1 MQSLVI
7 SLAIVVAVVLIHFSY
22 IDFRFRYRG
31 GTQWFWLQRPAVPLI
46 WLSRAAIIIA
56 LLLALSTPFIGLAR
70 SFALLLVVVF
80 VALHI
85 LSLILVELREP
96 R

>member
-7 SLAIVVAVVLIHFSY
+7 TLAIVAAVVLIHFSY

-31 GTQWFWLQRPAVPLI
+31 GTRWFWLLRRAPALI
-46 WLSRAAIIIA
+46 WLSRAAILIA
-56 LLLALSTPFIGLAR
+56 LLFALSTPLTGLSK
-70 SFALLLVVVF
+70 SFGLLLAIF

-85 LSLILVELREP
+85 ISLVLVELREP
-96 R
+96 G

>member
-7 SLAIVVAVVLIHFSY
+7 SFAIVVSAVLIHFSY

-31 GTQWFWLQRPAVPLI
+31 GIQWFWLQSPAPLLI
-46 WLSRAAIIIA
+46 WLSRAAIVIA
-56 LLLALSTPFIGLAR
+56 LLLALSTPFIGLAK
-70 SFALLLVVVF
+70 SFALLLLGIF

-96 R
+96 H

>member
-7 SLAIVVAVVLIHFSY
+7 TLAIVVAVVLIHFSY

-31 GTQWFWLQRPAVPLI
+31 GIRWFWLLRPAPTLI
-46 WLSRAAIIIA
+46 WLSRGAIVIA
-56 LLLALSTPFIGLAR
+56 LLIALTASLTGLGI
-70 SFALLLVVVF
+70 SFGFLLTIFL
-80 VALHI
+80 ALHI
-85 LSLILVELREP
+85 VSLVLVELREP

>member
-7 SLAIVVAVVLIHFSY
+7 TLAIIVAVVLIHFSY

-31 GTQWFWLQRPAVPLI
+31 GIRWFWLLRPAPKLI
-46 WLSRAAIIIA
+46 WISRAAIVIA
-56 LLLALSTPFIGLAR
+56 LLLALSAPLTGLGK
-70 SFALLLVVVF
+70 SFGFLLATFL
-80 VALHI
+80 ALHI
-85 LSLILVELREP
+85 ISLVLVELREP

>member
-7 SLAIVVAVVLIHFSY
+7 TLAIVVAVVLIHFSY

-31 GTQWFWLQRPAVPLI
+31 GIGWFWFLRPAPILI
-46 WLSRAAIIIA
+46 WLSRGAITTA
-56 LLLALSTPFIGLAR
+56 LLLALSAPLTGLGK
-70 SFALLLVVVF
+70 SFGFLLATFL
-80 VALHI
+80 ALHI
-85 LSLILVELREP
+85 VSLVLVELREP

>member
-7 SLAIVVAVVLIHFSY
+7 TLAIVVALVLIHLSY

-31 GTQWFWLQRPAVPLI
+31 GIRWFWLLRPAPMLI
-46 WLSRAAIIIA
+46 WLSRAAIVIA
-56 LLLALSTPFIGLAR
+56 LVLALSTPLTGLGK
-70 SFALLLVVVF
+70 SFGFLLAVF

-85 LSLILVELREP
+85 ISLVLVELREP

>member
-7 SLAIVVAVVLIHFSY
+7 TLAIIMAVVLIHFSY

-31 GTQWFWLQRPAVPLI
+31 GVRWFWLLRPAPALI
-46 WLSRAAIIIA
+46 WLSRAAIIAA
-56 LLLALSTPFIGLAR
+56 LLLALSTPLTGLNKL
-70 SFALLLVVVF
+70 FAFLLAVF

-85 LSLILVELREP
+85 ISLVLVELREP
-96 R
+96 S

>member
-7 SLAIVVAVVLIHFSY
+7 SLAIVVAGLLIHFSY

-31 GTQWFWLQRPAVPLI
+31 GIGWFWLQRPALPLI

-56 LLLALSTPFIGLAR
+56 LLLPFRRRSLALPGHSPSSWSA
-70 SFALLLVVVF
+70 S
-80 VALHI
+80 
-85 LSLILVELREP
+85 S
-96 R
+96 